1 MKTFNLDQAVTI
13 TATGQKGTIVGVC
26 TYSKDTFPDSYWVTF
41 VNGNG
46 NLEKTWFDQSDL
58 T

>member
-13 TATGQKGTIVGVC
+13 TATGQKGVIVGVC
-26 TYSKDTFPDSYWVTF
+26 NYSAGTFPVSYWVTF